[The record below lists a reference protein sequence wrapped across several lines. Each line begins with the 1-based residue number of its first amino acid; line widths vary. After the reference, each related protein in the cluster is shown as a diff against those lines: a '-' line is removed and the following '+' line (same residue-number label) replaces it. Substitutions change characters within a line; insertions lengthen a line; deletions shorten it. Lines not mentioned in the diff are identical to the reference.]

1 MRLLIPVPLF
11 DRALSFLCGTGLARI
26 FGWAIPQSLELWLTL
41 GIFLAGI
48 FLSMGHRDLASP
60 PEDRVRGR
68 WGMLCLWL
76 ILGLIH
82 SGCALWPRQGISSLE
97 GAKVRGAGSILSV
110 KELAAGPGAGSRQQ
124 WVVQLQ
130 HQDAQGTEQTRLWQK
145 QERVLL
151 TLQWPTASGQA
162 MDGQASG
169 PADYI
174 PGAEI
179 AFSGRI
185 ALPQG
190 PRNPGAFDYPAYLA
204 AQQLYC
210 IAEVTPADLRC
221 LQPASLPGRWM
232 ERLRREL
239 RRQIRKYLPDQ
250 EAGIVEGCLLGQ
262 TFNMAEENLAAY
274 RRSGIAHLF
283 AVSGSHGS
291 MILSLAA
298 YLHWL
303 CPGRRSFWRR
313 WFLSAGMLFFYT
325 ALTGFPLSMM
335 RTLVMGILLL
345 TAPAFGRQHDGKTAL
360 AVAVILLLWHD
371 PGSLQ
376 TAGFQLS
383 FGVVLGIYRLAGWLK
398 RTRLPSCFAVP
409 VAAQLAGMPLQAF
422 WFNQL
427 QPAGALINFA
437 VMVLMGP
444 LMVLSLAAG
453 FLSQISET
461 HAAGLW
467 KVCGLFAWMM
477 HSLSLTWAA
486 APWACWPMAGRPWPF
501 YVLWGILLWL
511 LPELLYYEAALGSC
525 LGSRLRLHWM
535 WRKRRRILGV
545 LTAGL
550 CLTLWLMPSE
560 LEVVYLD
567 VGEGDCMVIH
577 TPNRKTWL
585 IDGGGTAFSD
595 YETGTKTVLPYL
607 RYRGVR
613 RLEGILLT
621 HHHEDHR
628 EGIAQLLREI
638 PVKSLWMPPL
648 PATEDENASQTPET
662 AEREF
667 LAALKGAGVE
677 AVTIGSPSR
686 QIVMEPGLKLT
697 LWWPPAM
704 AGAQR
709 EAWQGN
715 NQSLIISLEQSPQ
728 GPSPAGGDRSWSV
741 EKRPGFRW
749 LFTGDAEV
757 LSLKTLLDYLPEDAL
772 RADFLKLPHHGS
784 KTSYCPEFYEVVRPG
799 GAVSTGGRQRSG
811 NLAAEVEAWFGKAGI
826 PLWQTRRAGAV
837 LTRRNAAGIEIRTVL
852 P

>member
-1 MRLLIPVPLF
+1 VRLLIPVPLF
-11 DRALSFLCGTGLARI
+11 DRAISFLCGTGLAQI
-26 FGWAIPQSLELWLTL
+26 FGWAIPQSLELWLTPGL
-41 GIFLAGI
+41 LLAGH
-48 FLSMGHRDLASP
+48 FLSKGFREVVSP
-60 PEDRVRGR
+60 PEKMAQLR

-82 SGCALWPRQGISSLE
+82 SGCALWPGQGISSLE

-110 KELAAGPGAGSRQQ
+110 KELAAGPGAGPRQQ

-130 HQDAQGTEQTRLWQK
+130 RQDAEGAEQTRLWLK

-162 MDGQASG
+162 MDGQAAG

-179 AFSGRI
+179 AFSGSI
-185 ALPQG
+185 SIPQA

-204 AQQLYC
+204 AQKLYC
-210 IAEVTPADLRC
+210 MVEVTPANLRC
-221 LQPASLPGRWM
+221 LQPASLPARWM
-232 ERLRREL
+232 EGLRLEL
-239 RRQIRKYLPDQ
+239 HRQIRRYLPDQ

-262 TFNMAEENLAAY
+262 TFSMAEEDLAAY

-313 WFLSAGMLFFYT
+313 WFLSAGMLFFYS

-360 AVAVILLLWHD
+360 AIAVMLLLWHD

-398 RTRLPSCFAVP
+398 RTRLPGCFAVP

-437 VMVLMGP
+437 VMILMGP
-444 LMVLSLAAG
+444 LMVFSLAAG
-453 FLSQISET
+453 CLSQISEVL
-461 HAAGLW
+461 ASGLW

-477 HSLSLTWAA
+477 HSLSSAWAD

-501 YVLWGILLWL
+501 YILWAILLWL
-511 LPELLYYEAALGSC
+511 LPELPYYEAALGNC
-525 LGSRLRLHWM
+525 LGSRRRQHWM
-535 WRKRRRILGV
+535 WRKRRRILGM

-550 CLTLWLMPSE
+550 CLGLWLMPTD

-567 VGEGDCMVIH
+567 VGEGDCIVIH

-585 IDGGGTAFSD
+585 IDGGGTVFSD
-595 YETGTKTVLPYL
+595 YKTGTKTVLPYL

-613 RLEGILLT
+613 SLEGILLT

-628 EGIAQLLREI
+628 EGITQLLGAV
-638 PVKSLWMPPL
+638 PVKTLWMPPL
-648 PATEDENASQTPET
+648 PPTEDKDASQTSEN
-662 AEREF
+662 ADREF
-667 LAALKGAGVE
+667 LAALKRAGVE
-677 AVTIGSPSR
+677 AVTLDSPSR
-686 QIVMEPGLKLT
+686 QIPMEIGLKLT

-704 AGAQR
+704 AGVHT

-715 NQSLIISLEQSPQ
+715 NQSLIISLEQSAKGHFSADARRPWT
-728 GPSPAGGDRSWSV
+728 AG
-741 EKRPGFRW
+741 EQPGFRW
-749 LFTGDAEV
+749 LFTGDAEN
-757 LSLKTLLDYLPEDAL
+757 LSLKTLMDNLPADAL

-784 KTSYCPEFYEVVRPG
+784 RTSYCPAFYEAVRPG
-799 GAVSTGGRQRSG
+799 GAVSTGGRQRTG
-811 NLAAEVEAWFGKAGI
+811 NLATEVEAWFEKAGI
-826 PLWQTRRAGAV
+826 PLWQTRRQGAV
-837 LTRRNAAGIEIRTVL
+837 RTRRNAAGIEIRTVL